1 MKVAVYARKSKPPS
15 DWKPTAEG
23 ELPPTSVETQ
33 VARLQKFLA
42 GQGHE
47 VALTETDTASGSNPN
62 RPGWKRVLA
71 AVKGGHVQAVWMTR
85 SDRAMRSTKHYL
97 DVVEQFNERN
107 CHLEFLDQPELSVRG
122 KGSAQAVAFRTVSA
136 AFNQL
141 HLDLAREASME
152 VLERREDGKLY
163 GPRSERPAGR
173 PVEYGADHKFRL
185 RKGQRVH
192 DRPKCKACALEETR
206 KVNLQGPV
214 KDGAQPA
221 VAGGSATGGHA

>member
-1 MKVAVYARKSKPPS
+1 MKVAIYARKSKPPS
-15 DWKPTAEG
+15 DWKPTQEG

-33 VARLQKFLA
+33 VARLQKALQAA
-42 GQGHE
+42 GHQ
-47 VALTETDTASGSNPN
+47 VVMTETDTASGSNPN
-62 RPGWKRVLA
+62 RPGWRKVIA
-71 AVKGGHVQAVWMTR
+71 AVRGGHVQAVWMTR

-97 DVVEQFNERN
+97 DVVEQFTERG
-107 CHLEFLDQPELSVRG
+107 CFLEFLDQPELSVRG

-163 GPRSERPAGR
+163 GPRSTKPAGR
-173 PVEYGADHKFRL
+173 PVEYGPEHKFRL

-192 DRPKCKACALEETR
+192 DRVKCRVCRTNRPAKGETPEGEGQGSPAIQDVKA
-206 KVNLQGPV
+206 
-214 KDGAQPA
+214 DGGKA
-221 VAGGSATGGHA
+221 